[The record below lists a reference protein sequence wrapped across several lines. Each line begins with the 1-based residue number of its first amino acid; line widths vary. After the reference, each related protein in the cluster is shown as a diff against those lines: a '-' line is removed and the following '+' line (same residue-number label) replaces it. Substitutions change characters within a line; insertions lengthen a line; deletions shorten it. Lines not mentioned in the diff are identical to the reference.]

1 MSTRFV
7 SGSRVVG
14 AAGLERSSDW
24 KLRDRASVSSAG
36 HHQRRRRRS
45 RAGLVVP
52 LALAF
57 VGLTW
62 SGRVGTVPSAGAS
75 SVVVAVAAGYVDACA
90 LTATGGVKCWG
101 ANVVGQIGDGTFN
114 ERSAPVD
121 VVGLGSGVTAVT
133 TIGNDSCAL
142 TSVGGVKCW
151 GNNTDGALGNGAR
164 TGPQTCPMTTYC
176 STVPVDVVGLA
187 SGVSAISGSCALTTS
202 GGVKCWGQNDGGQL
216 GDGTST
222 GPELCQNNSVPCSTT
237 PVDVV
242 GLTSGVKAISSD
254 GVNFACAL
262 TTGGGVKCWGM
273 NDNGELGDGTS
284 TGPETCSFKN
294 ACSTTPVDVVGLTS
308 GVKAIS
314 SGENQS
320 CALLNTGSVK
330 CWGGNN
336 WGQLGDGTS
345 TGPETNCSLHACSTV
360 PVDVTG
366 LTSGISAVAT
376 GSFASCA
383 LTMAGAVKC
392 WGLNF
397 TGQLGDGTSTGP
409 QSCPSPC
416 STTPVDVSGL
426 SSGAVAITVG
436 TDPSCAL
443 TTTEVKCW
451 GGNWSGQLGI
461 GTNTGPEQCGTFND
475 LACSTT
481 PVAVPGLTASSP
493 HPPNIFEVEV
503 KLCKNLH
510 VGYNYFPANT
520 VVHWNLSQ
528 A

>member
-1 MSTRFV
+1 
-7 SGSRVVG
+7 
-14 AAGLERSSDW
+14 
-24 KLRDRASVSSAG
+24 
-36 HHQRRRRRS
+36 
-45 RAGLVVP
+45 
-52 LALAF
+52 
-57 VGLTW
+57 
-62 SGRVGTVPSAGAS
+62 
-75 SVVVAVAAGYVDACA
+75 
-90 LTATGGVKCWG
+90 
-101 ANVVGQIGDGTFN
+101 
-114 ERSAPVD
+114 
-121 VVGLGSGVTAVT
+121 
-133 TIGNDSCAL
+133 
-142 TSVGGVKCW
+142 VKCW

-202 GGVKCWGQNDGGQL
+202 GGVKCWGQNKGGQL

-222 GPELCQNNSVPCSTT
+222 GPELCQNNSVP
-237 PVDVV
+237 
-242 GLTSGVKAISSD
+242 
-254 GVNFACAL
+254 
-262 TTGGGVKCWGM
+262 
-273 NDNGELGDGTS
+273 
-284 TGPETCSFKN
+284 
-294 ACSTTPVDVVGLTS
+294 CSTTPVDVVGLTS

-528 A
+528 AGATVLSGQQFTTLGGGRTYHFLTMPLGTTLKPEAAAGEAKVHFSWTIHGVLAKYAVQRDPGC